1 VILSLYIINLQPL
14 LLEPSNCVFSVG
26 LSTQKAAQMDIFARA
41 AQVDIMNERNIVKR
55 WKTMVGKAVFCQQMF
70 LIEWCLA
77 KTYPG
82 FRWFNY
88 MWGLRLDM
96 PTPTSIRKHL
106 CKTKRLPTPDL

>member
-1 VILSLYIINLQPL
+1 MDIMAR
-14 LLEPSNCVFSVG
+14 
-26 LSTQKAAQMDIFARA
+26 AAQMDI
-41 AQVDIMNERNIVKR
+41 MKERNIVKR
-55 WKTMVGKAVFCQQMF
+55 WKTMVGKAVFYQQMF

-96 PTPTSIRKHL
+96 PTPTTTRKHL
-106 CKTKRLPTPDL
+106 YKTKQLPTPDF

>member
-1 VILSLYIINLQPL
+1 
-14 LLEPSNCVFSVG
+14 LLELSNCVFSVG
-26 LSTQKAAQMDIFARA
+26 LSTQKADQMDIFAGA
-41 AQVDIMNERNIVKR
+41 AQEHLMNEIHERNIVKR

-88 MWGLRLDM
+88 LWGLRLDM

-106 CKTKRLPTPDL
+106 YKTKRLPTPDS